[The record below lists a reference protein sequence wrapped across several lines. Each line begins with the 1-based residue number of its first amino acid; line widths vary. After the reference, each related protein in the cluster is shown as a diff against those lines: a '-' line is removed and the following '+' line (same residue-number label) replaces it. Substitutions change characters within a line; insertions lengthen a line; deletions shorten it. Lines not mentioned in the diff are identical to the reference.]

1 MSLAFSTDNICRL
14 LNFAER
20 YDTYIAPRI
29 KNTVVYF
36 LLHEDEGLVYIGKT
50 KNIQQRLCQHR
61 CTKDFDM
68 VYIKKIPDEVE
79 RYSTDLEGLCLSY
92 INKPTKYNK
101 QYPKKPLYLPN
112 NGNPLDKN
120 NFDKWVQ
127 YKLQDVYQYN
137 LWAKKIKAEVIF
149 GRHTDRLQRQ
159 KKNIFALKP
168 IRINDTPRPTT

>member
-1 MSLAFSTDNICRL
+1 MSLAFTIDNICRL
-14 LNFAER
+14 LNCAER
-20 YDTYIAPRI
+20 YDTFVAPRI
-29 KNTVVYF
+29 ENTVVYF
-36 LLHEDEGLVYIGKT
+36 LLHKDDGLVYIGQT
-50 KNIQQRLCQHR
+50 KNLKQRLYQHR
-61 CTKDFDM
+61 QNKDFDI
-68 VYIKKIPDEVE
+68 VFIKKIPNEVKG
-79 RYSTDLEGLCLSY
+79 YSTELETLCLSY

-101 QYPKKPLYLPN
+101 QYHKPLYLPN

-168 IRINDTPRPTT
+168 IRTNDTSRPTI